1 LYGYVKI
8 QFLLEAAT
16 IDQLVQ
22 CLDPESE
29 VYGFF
34 APQMM
39 PGPPD
44 TVDLNGNFEK
54 AVYKTLK
61 QIK

>member
-1 LYGYVKI
+1 MSI
-8 QFLLEAAT
+8 EAAS

-22 CLDPESE
+22 WLDPESE
-29 VYGFF
+29 MRDFF
-34 APQMM
+34 ASQMT

-44 TVDLNGNFEK
+44 MIDLNGDFEK